1 MMRTSLSL
9 ALAAPLVVVAAAGCG
24 SGDEPAGSAP
34 SADTVPQI
42 VVTTSVWGD
51 VVTRALGDL
60 AEVDV
65 LMPIGVDPHDFSPS
79 ARQAERMEDAAL
91 VVANGL
97 GLEEGLGDV
106 IDNVAAGGTPVFA
119 FGDVIPPTGP
129 VVAEDG
135 DHDDGDHDDGD
146 HDDGDHD
153 DGDHDDGD
161 HDDGDHDDHAGRD
174 PHVWMDPRGVAAA
187 LPELG
192 EAVVA
197 ATGLEAADVDAAVSV
212 YTDRLLA
219 LDADLAARFEA
230 LPPDRRV
237 LVTDHD
243 SFGAFADRYGFEIL
257 GSVIPA
263 STTNAEASASDLDEL
278 ADVIRATGV
287 PAIFT
292 ETTQPDRLA
301 RAVADEAGGEVEVV
315 ELYTGS
321 LGEPGSGADSF
332 VGMHTTNAER
342 IVAALG

>member
-1 MMRTSLSL
+1 
-9 ALAAPLVVVAAAGCG
+9 LAAPLVVVAAAGCG
-24 SGDEPAGSAP
+24 SGDEPAGSGP
-34 SADTVPQI
+34 STDTVPQI

-135 DHDDGDHDDGD
+135 DHQ
-146 HDDGDHD
+146 
-153 DGDHDDGD
+153 DGD

-197 ATGLEAADVDAAVSV
+197 ATGLEAAEVDAAVSV
-212 YTDRLLA
+212 YADRLLA